1 MYIYSKKR
9 GEKLVS
15 LLFFVDSSYGDLIL
29 YYFYVYI
36 HRFEFGSHA
45 SGDGGVGNDGVE
57 VFGVGDEGEASF
69 VEFGGVKDCDH
80 L

>member
-36 HRFEFGSHA
+36 HRFEFGSYA
-45 SGDGGVGNDGVE
+45 I
-57 VFGVGDEGEASF
+57 
-69 VEFGGVKDCDH
+69 
-80 L
+80 